1 MRWCRQNDTRQGE
14 FRGNY
19 AGAML
24 RMENFA
30 RSPLGAA
37 AALNRR
43 CRRAE
48 KGPVGEVQ
56 EAEIRQNSSTDRA
69 GKRDKSRC

>member
-1 MRWCRQNDTRQGE
+1 MRWGGRQNDTMQGE
-14 FRGNY
+14 FCGNY
-19 AGAML
+19 AGATL

-37 AALNRR
+37 AALK
-43 CRRAE
+43 
-48 KGPVGEVQ
+48 KGLVGKAQ